1 LGLDDP
7 NQVSAKLNDPR
18 TAETLA
24 AATGMSNEDARAAL
38 QDLRS
43 RVETVQNDPARVA
56 AEVRSFVGQYA
67 ERVKQ
72 QAMMAAVK
80 AQRGAAIGSWVTFG
94 VLVVTL
100 VVAIG
105 GAMSGVPSLQRWR
118 QAFVRL
124 RS

>member
-1 LGLDDP
+1 
-7 NQVSAKLNDPR
+7 
-18 TAETLA
+18 
-24 AATGMSNEDARAAL
+24 MSNEEARAAL

-94 VLVVTL
+94 VMVVTL